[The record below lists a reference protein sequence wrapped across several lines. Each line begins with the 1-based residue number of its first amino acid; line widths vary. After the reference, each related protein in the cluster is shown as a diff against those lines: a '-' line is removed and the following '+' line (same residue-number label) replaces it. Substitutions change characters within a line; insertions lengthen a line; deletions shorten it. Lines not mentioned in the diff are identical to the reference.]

1 MKTDL
6 LTPTSQTGGQP
17 FSDTSPYEI
26 SWYSMVLS
34 ITVMPST
41 LRQIRAFI
49 HQGAAKVQWI
59 CLRLPS

>member
-17 FSDTSPYEI
+17 FSETSPYEI

-34 ITVMPST
+34 ITAIPFT
-41 LRQIRAFI
+41 LRQIRTFI
-49 HQGAAKVQWI
+49 Y
-59 CLRLPS
+59 